1 MRDKVPARSPA
12 SRVAVTRRHGEKGYE
27 KKERKRTNVMENKD
41 YSKSCGRWTVKTP
54 ARAPVAWTTAEAGE
68 VGREKST
75 VHC

>member
-1 MRDKVPARSPA
+1 
-12 SRVAVTRRHGEKGYE
+12 
-27 KKERKRTNVMENKD
+27 MENKD

-54 ARAPVAWTTAEAGE
+54 ARAPVAWTTAEAGV